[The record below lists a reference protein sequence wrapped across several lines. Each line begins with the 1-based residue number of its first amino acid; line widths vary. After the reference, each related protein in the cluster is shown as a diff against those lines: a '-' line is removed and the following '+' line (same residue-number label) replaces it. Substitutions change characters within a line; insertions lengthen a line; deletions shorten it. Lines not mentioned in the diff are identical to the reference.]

1 LCGPVEQ
8 AGLDESDVVC
18 PTPGQNSTLCIDD
31 AVCEIIDCVEDADCE
46 LLVEEGSTCDANDE
60 CDLGTCPV
68 QFFPDPNEHE
78 TCVTVP

>member
-18 PTPGQNSTLCIDD
+18 PNPDENSALCIDNK
-31 AVCEIIDCVEDADCE
+31 VCEVHDCVEDADCE
-46 LLVEEGSTCDANDE
+46 LLVEEGSTCVDGE
-60 CDLGTCPV
+60 CDKGTCPV
-68 QFFPDPNEHE
+68 QFFADPNEHE